1 MFFIQ
6 QSILE
11 YSQSKNDL
19 KYLCLNDIGYPFFKN
34 MSFRNVIHKLLNFH
48 LANQKLQDSLNCK
61 FCQRNL
67 LITEVILKTSRL
79 RVLNN
84 EFYLLHSKFDFAHV
98 FSPFLSSNDVI
109 LKSHDS
115 FNKKHSVFF
124 LKIASQNI
132 TQMEL
137 F

>member
-1 MFFIQ
+1 
-6 QSILE
+6 
-11 YSQSKNDL
+11 
-19 KYLCLNDIGYPFFKN
+19 
-34 MSFRNVIHKLLNFH
+34 MSFRNVIHKLLNFC

-61 FCQRNL
+61 YCQRNL

-84 EFYLLHSKFDFAHV
+84 EFYLLHSKFDFAYV

-115 FNKKHSVFF
+115 IQQKTFSVLFKNRQPKHNTDGVILNYFKFSLSVVEKSLLAKGLWF
-124 LKIASQNI
+124 S
-132 TQMEL
+132 
-137 F
+137 